1 MKKGANRVIR
11 GVRGAT
17 TVKSNTETEI
27 LNAAEELFIKMIEK
41 NEINPSDVASVFI
54 STTED
59 LDAGFPAKGMRQIE
73 GWQYVPVMCMREMPV
88 PNSLKMCIRVMLHLN
103 TDKNQTEIH
112 HVYLR
117 EAHILRPDLE
127 K

>member
-1 MKKGANRVIR
+1 MIR

-17 TVKSNTETEI
+17 TVKNNTEADI
-27 LNAAEELFIKMIEK
+27 LNAAVELFKTMIEQ
-41 NEINPSDVASVFI
+41 NDIYPNDVASAFI

-59 LDAGFPAKGMRQIE
+59 INAGFPAKGLRQME
-73 GWQYVPVMCMREMPV
+73 GWKYVPVMCMSEMPV

-103 TDKNQTEIH
+103 TEKEQNEII
-112 HVYLR
+112 HVYLK
-117 EAHILRPDLE
+117 EAKILRPDLE

>member
-17 TVKSNTETEI
+17 TVKSNIETEI

>member
-1 MKKGANRVIR
+1 MIR

-17 TVKSNTETEI
+17 TVKNNTEAEI

-41 NEINPSDVASVFI
+41 NEIHPDDVASVFI

-103 TDKNQTEIH
+103 TDKDQTEIH

>member
-1 MKKGANRVIR
+1 MKKGANKLIR

-17 TVKSNTETEI
+17 TVKHNTEEEI
-27 LNAAEELFIKMIEK
+27 LTAAEELFVKMIEK
-41 NEINPSDVASVFI
+41 NEINPNDVASVFI

-59 LDAGFPAKGMRQIE
+59 IDAGFPAKGMRQLE
-73 GWQYVPVMCMREMPV
+73 GWKYVPVMCMREMPV

-103 TDKNQTEIH
+103 TDKDQTEIH

-127 K
+127 N

>member
-1 MKKGANRVIR
+1 MKKGANRLIR

-17 TVKSNTETEI
+17 TIKSNTEAEI

-103 TDKNQTEIH
+103 TDKDQTEIH

-117 EAHILRPDLE
+117 EAHILRPDL
-127 K
+127 KK

>member
-1 MKKGANRVIR
+1 MKKGANRLIR

-17 TVKSNTETEI
+17 TVKNNTEEEI
-27 LNAAEELFIKMIEK
+27 LQAAEELFQKMIEK
-41 NEINPSDVASVFI
+41 NEINPNDVASVFI

-59 LDAGFPAKGMRQIE
+59 IDAGFPAKGMRQIE

-103 TDKNQTEIH
+103 TDKDQTEIH

-117 EAHILRPDLE
+117 GAHILRPDLE